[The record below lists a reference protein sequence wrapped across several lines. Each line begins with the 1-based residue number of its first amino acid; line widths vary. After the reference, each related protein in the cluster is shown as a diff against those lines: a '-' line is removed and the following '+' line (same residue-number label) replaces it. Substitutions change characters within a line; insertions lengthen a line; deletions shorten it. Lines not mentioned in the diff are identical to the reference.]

1 MFEWSIK
8 SYVCT
13 LRKKCLVSVTI
24 FAYYCDYCCYDV
36 SKNIYPIYYISNIF
50 LKTDIYI
57 YIDNRKWSWIVVAS
71 NYSYKSYVSV

>member
-1 MFEWSIK
+1 MFEWSK
-8 SYVCT
+8 NYVCT

-24 FAYYCDYCCYDV
+24 FAYYCDYCCCDV

-57 YIDNRKWSWIVVAS
+57 NNRKWSWIIAS